1 MNFNVINAIQ
11 SSTSTS
17 EARKR
22 GKNYFV
28 HPARAILSIRYFL
41 YSECPQ
47 EIAATTLPVAVPV
60 VVALAPPLPAP
71 DADNL
76 LIPEYFHINGIVL

>member
-1 MNFNVINAIQ
+1 MNFNVTNAIQ

-28 HPARAILSIRYFL
+28 HPARAILSIRCFL
-41 YSECPQ
+41 YLGCQ
-47 EIAATTLPVAVPV
+47 QGIVAIALPVAVPV
-60 VVALAPPLPAP
+60 DVALVPPLSAQ

-76 LIPEYFHINGIVL
+76 LIPEYFHINGNVP

>member
-1 MNFNVINAIQ
+1 MNFNVTNAIQ

-17 EARKR
+17 EARKK

-28 HPARAILSIRYFL
+28 HLVRAILSIRYFPYL
-41 YSECPQ
+41 GCQ
-47 EIAATTLPVAVPV
+47 QGTVAIALPVIVPV
-60 VVALAPPLPAP
+60 VVALVPPLPAP

-76 LIPEYFHINGIVL
+76 LIPEYFHINGNLL